1 MDKYEYRVRADEIKE
16 LIAQGEFVQAAE
28 IADTIDWRRVKS
40 VMMLCTVSDLYKI
53 NRRYEEARDM
63 LLLAYEQRPGGRTIV
78 YSLCE
83 LSIKMEDVVQ
93 AVEYYKEFVQI
104 APKDSGRYILQYKLY
119 EAQDVSLEERI
130 EVLEELKKRDYREKW
145 AYELAYLYHRV
156 GLATK
161 CVEECDELILWF
173 GEGRYVVKAMELKML
188 HQPLTEEQQYKYDHR
203 FDEVEESYSEE
214 GADAGEA
221 GEAEDQP
228 MEGADADASEVV
240 DQTYENDNVN
250 SGEPEIYYSEGYV
263 TENGYEPAPGDSY
276 EAQPVEETSEEDVDV
291 ARTRVMDIKAI
302 QKELGEASD
311 LGDTR
316 IFPGVHM
323 DENGNWVESTE
334 SDEMDI
340 QVKTLDMGQYNTINL
355 QEELAAGLKELLE
368 KEDEQSK
375 QIAVDFLQES
385 EWDTKPVGEAAETI
399 SEEETEMSY
408 EQQDL
413 QSILS
418 YEDGQEQG
426 EEEYE
431 QYETDLS
438 DAMIPAEG
446 VTADMPTPEP
456 LVNVELPSEMAKV
469 LSQESDGQIRL
480 VVPEHEKVESQITGQ
495 LSIEDILTEWER
507 LKRENEEKRKEE
519 VRQHV
524 MEQTGSMFTEF
535 EASMRDGLLERLEN
549 GETTLEEALAD
560 EQLTGE
566 TNDTGVAVDTFGSI
580 DTFGTIGDEAEEV
593 VEEAV
598 EEAAEEVAGEVP
610 EEVAAEEE
618 FVADEEAAVEEEI
631 AVAEEAAVEEEIA
644 ANDEAAAD
652 EEIVADEEVAVE
664 EIADENEEIVAE
676 VPAEDDNL
684 TFEEE
689 ITGAL
694 ARSGE
699 ETAEETEEENEAVE
713 ELEEIIEEGEEV
725 AEVSEEV
732 AEEATEEIAE
742 ESDEETI
749 EELEEIIEANEAEEA
764 PEEAEAVAEVAEEE
778 IAEEAVEAVEEEVAE
793 EAAEEVSETEVA
805 EEAAEEA
812 TEEAAE
818 AEEPIEFTEPIELEE
833 EAAEESAETAEVE
846 AAEEAAETSE
856 EKSEEESEEESTE
869 DSKKDSD
876 KDSDKEEKDS
886 AEESEEE
893 DADAEESNGLRALTS
908 DEIELYAPYIQKRSA
923 KEQLIHS
930 IDNIS
935 LAACTGNMIV
945 TGTGGVDT
953 LGLVKSVIKEI
964 QMNDT
969 NFSGKVAKIAG
980 GTLNKKDV
988 NTIVNPLKNGAL
1000 IIEEAGNMNDETLES
1015 LHKCLSNEMFG
1026 IEVFL
1031 IDGAKIINKMLT
1043 RFAWMKEFFNARVD
1057 IEAMSNDSLVAF
1069 AKHYAKEL
1077 EYSIDD
1083 LGILALHTRIDEMQ
1097 TSDHAVTTMEVKE
1110 MVDEAIHHVNR
1121 KTLGHFMDIL
1131 LAKRYDE
1138 EDMVI
1143 LTEKDFM

>member
-16 LIAQGEFVQAAE
+16 LIAQGEFVQAAQ

-203 FDEVEESYSEE
+203 FDEQVQEVPAPEEAEQAPENEALVEEAYGAETYGAEAYPEEPVYENGAEQGEVLTEDVALQEGYEAVTSENE
-214 GADAGEA
+214 ESVPEEA
-221 GEAEDQP
+221 AEDDIQ
-228 MEGADADASEVV
+228 S
-240 DQTYENDNVN
+240 
-250 SGEPEIYYSEGYV
+250 
-263 TENGYEPAPGDSY
+263 
-276 EAQPVEETSEEDVDV
+276 
-291 ARTRVMDIKAI
+291 ARTRVMDLAAI
-302 QKELGEASD
+302 QKALNETDS
-311 LGDTR
+311 LGDTKV
-316 IFPGVHM
+316 FPGLHM
-323 DENGNWVESTE
+323 DENGNWVEGAKE
-334 SDEMDI
+334 PEEMDI

-368 KEDEQSK
+368 SEDKEANK
-375 QIAVDFLQES
+375 VAVDFLRDSSWDIDPNNELKDSLLQTKEVFPMQPQEGLDDGLID
-385 EWDTKPVGEAAETI
+385 ENYDQY
-399 SEEETEMSY
+399 EETY
-408 EQQDL
+408 TNL
-413 QSILS
+413 A
-418 YEDGQEQG
+418 
-426 EEEYE
+426 
-431 QYETDLS
+431 

-446 VTADMPTPEP
+446 VEDQEGAYTFDGGEVPAPEP
-456 LVNVELPSEMAKV
+456 LVNVELPHEMAKV

-480 VVPEHEKVESQITGQ
+480 VVPEHEQVESQITGQ
-495 LSIEDILTEWER
+495 LSIEDILSEWER

-549 GETTLEEALAD
+549 GETTLEEALAA
-560 EQLTGE
+560 EQ
-566 TNDTGVAVDTFGSI
+566 
-580 DTFGTIGDEAEEV
+580 
-593 VEEAV
+593 
-598 EEAAEEVAGEVP
+598 AAQ
-610 EEVAAEEE
+610 AALS
-618 FVADEEAAVEEEI
+618 DQ
-631 AVAEEAAVEEEIA
+631 
-644 ANDEAAAD
+644 
-652 EEIVADEEVAVE
+652 
-664 EIADENEEIVAE
+664 
-676 VPAEDDNL
+676 

-689 ITGAL
+689 ITDAL
-694 ARSGE
+694 AQSKEDTLDEFEELEEVAEDTAKTLEEAGE
-699 ETAEETEEENEAVE
+699 ATEEVAEEAVEEVAEAVKEAEDDTVE
-713 ELEEIIEEGEEV
+713 ELEEIIEQ
-725 AEVSEEV
+725 
-732 AEEATEEIAE
+732 T
-742 ESDEETI
+742 
-749 EELEEIIEANEAEEA
+749 
-764 PEEAEAVAEVAEEE
+764 
-778 IAEEAVEAVEEEVAE
+778 
-793 EAAEEVSETEVA
+793 A

-812 TEEAAE
+812 TEVTEEVAEEAAE
-818 AEEPIEFTEPIELEE
+818 ATEETVAATEKVAEKATEAIEEVAEEAAEATEEVAEEAAEATEKVAEEADEVTEEVTAEATEATEEVAEEAAEVTEEAAEATEEVAEEAAEATEEVAEEEKVAPIEFEEPIELEE
-833 EAAEESAETAEVE
+833 EASENAEAENAEGESAE
-846 AAEEAAETSE
+846 AAEEIS
-856 EKSEEESEEESTE
+856 
-869 DSKKDSD
+869 
-876 KDSDKEEKDS
+876 EEKDS
-886 AEESEEE
+886 EEAESEEDSEVATE
-893 DADAEESNGLRALTS
+893 DTEGNESEDSEVAEDNKENDSEDEGSEEDQKATDENGLRALTS

-953 LGLVKSVIKEI
+953 IGLVKSVIKEI

-980 GTLNKKDV
+980 GTLNKKEV
-988 NTIVNPLKNGAL
+988 SNIINPLKNGAL
-1000 IIEEAGNMNDETLES
+1000 IIEEAGNMNDETIES

-1083 LGILALHTRIDEMQ
+1083 LGILALHTRIDELQ

-1121 KTLGHFMDIL
+1121 KTIGHFMDIL